1 MTSTTNSPAPTAV
14 RRYEW
19 VAFEAIWVRE
29 LTLFRRY
36 WASSTFSAIIQPTI
50 YLLAFGLGVGTLISS
65 VDGLSY
71 VEYVGTGTVAM
82 AVLFASAFPGMFS
95 TFVRRTFQH
104 SYDALLAA
112 PVDIEELVLAEGT
125 WIAAK
130 AGVFGS
136 IPLVVTFFFGLTP
149 TWGML
154 VVPFVA
160 FLAGLGWAY
169 FGMWQ
174 STVVKTIDAF
184 TYITSAVLTPLFLV
198 AGTFFP
204 ISNLPPVLQVLAQL
218 NPLFHCV
225 QLVRDA
231 CFGWQ
236 PLADLYHF
244 AVLLAFALLMW
255 ELAST
260 GMRRRLLA

>member
-1 MTSTTNSPAPTAV
+1 MTSGTDVTARPQV

-19 VAFEAIWVRE
+19 AAFEAVWVRE

-36 WASSTFSAIIQPTI
+36 WASTTFSAIVQPTI
-50 YLLAFGLGVGTLISS
+50 YLLAFGLGVGTLIST
-65 VDGLSY
+65 VDGYSY
-71 VEYVGTGTVAM
+71 VEYVGTGTVAT

-95 TFVRRTFQH
+95 TFVRRTFQR

-112 PVDIEELVLAEGT
+112 PIDVDELVLAEGT

-130 AGVFGS
+130 AGLFGS
-136 IPLVVTFFFGLTP
+136 VPLIVTFFFGLTP

-154 VVPFVA
+154 LVPFIA
-160 FLAGLGWAY
+160 FLSGLGWAY
-169 FGMWQ
+169 FGMWA

-204 ISNLPPVLQVLAQL
+204 ISNLPPVLQALAHL

-231 CFGWQ
+231 SFGWQ
-236 PLADLYHF
+236 PLADVYH
-244 AVLLAFALLMW
+244 LAYLGGFALAMW
-255 ELAST
+255 ALASA

>member
-1 MTSTTNSPAPTAV
+1 MTSGTDVTPKPQV

-19 VAFEAIWVRE
+19 AAFEAIWVRE

-36 WASSTFSAIIQPTI
+36 WASTTFSAIVQPTI
-50 YLLAFGLGVGTLISS
+50 YLLAFGLGVGTLIST
-65 VDGLSY
+65 VDGYSY
-71 VEYVGTGTVAM
+71 VEYVGTGTVAT

-95 TFVRRTFQH
+95 TFVRRVFQR

-112 PVDIEELVLAEGT
+112 PIDVDELVLAEGT

-154 VVPFVA
+154 LVPFIA

-169 FGMWQ
+169 FGMWA

-204 ISNLPPVLQVLAQL
+204 ISNLPPVLQALAHL

-231 CFGWQ
+231 SFGWQ
-236 PLADLYHF
+236 PVADLYHLAYLTGF
-244 AVLLAFALLMW
+244 AFAMW
-255 ELAST
+255 ALASA

>member
-1 MTSTTNSPAPTAV
+1 MTDTASHTAPTTV

-36 WASSTFSAIIQPTI
+36 WASTTFSAIVQPTI
-50 YLLAFGLGVGTLISS
+50 YLLAFGLGVGTLITSIN
-65 VDGLSY
+65 GLSY

-95 TFVRRTFQH
+95 TFVRRVFQR

-130 AGVFGS
+130 AGIFGS

-154 VVPFVA
+154 FVPFIA

-204 ISNLPPVLQVLAQL
+204 ISNLPPVLQALAQL

-225 QLVRDA
+225 QL
-231 CFGWQ
+231 
-236 PLADLYHF
+236 
-244 AVLLAFALLMW
+244 
-255 ELAST
+255 
-260 GMRRRLLA
+260 

>member
-1 MTSTTNSPAPTAV
+1 MTSSTNSTVPTAV

-36 WASSTFSAIIQPTI
+36 WASSTFSAIVQPTI

-130 AGVFGS
+130 AGAFDHVHNTPSGKICPAAPRGKDLSHTTSPIATYASANGS
-136 IPLVVTFFFGLTP
+136 L
-149 TWGML
+149 
-154 VVPFVA
+154 
-160 FLAGLGWAY
+160 
-169 FGMWQ
+169 
-174 STVVKTIDAF
+174 DAHAS
-184 TYITSAVLTPLFLV
+184 SA
-198 AGTFFP
+198 A
-204 ISNLPPVLQVLAQL
+204 
-218 NPLFHCV
+218 
-225 QLVRDA
+225 
-231 CFGWQ
+231 
-236 PLADLYHF
+236 
-244 AVLLAFALLMW
+244 
-255 ELAST
+255 
-260 GMRRRLLA
+260 